1 MSRTQDQERP
11 RALVRPQALVVD
23 DETIARE
30 NLAHVLSRQGLE
42 VVTAPD
48 GRAALVELDKREF
61 DLVLTDLVMEGVDGF
76 TVLRRTKELYPDTE
90 VLVITGHPT
99 VDTAVEAMR
108 MGAYHYLAK
117 PIELAETRV
126 LVEKALE
133 KRRLSLEVRDLRQQ
147 VAAQSGPVPLL
158 GSSPAMEEL
167 KRTIGRVAAA
177 DSTVLI
183 LGETGTGKE
192 LVARTLHALGR
203 RSSRRFLAI
212 NCGAFNEELLENEL
226 FGHEPG
232 AFSGATK
239 QKKGL
244 FEAADT
250 GTLFLDE
257 VGEMS
262 LPMQVKLLRAIQ
274 ERTIRRVGGTAD
286 IPVDVRIMAATNK
299 DLKDEVAT
307 GSFRQDLYYRLNVI
321 TILVPP
327 LVERRGD
334 IPLLARHFLDKAARS
349 LDRPRL
355 TLSPETLAI
364 LEGYAYPG
372 NVRELEN
379 ILERAAVMADG
390 PTVTPE
396 HLPPD
401 LTCLQVV
408 QRVAPQND
416 EPVTLEE
423 NERRHIAWVL
433 DHCAGNKTQT
443 AKTLGIDRAS
453 LWRKLKRFGLE

>member
-1 MSRTQDQERP
+1 MSKP
-11 RALVRPQALVVD
+11 LALVVD
-23 DETIARE
+23 DEAIARE
-30 NLAHVLSRQGLE
+30 NLAHILTRQGME
-42 VVTAPD
+42 VATAPD
-48 GRAALVELDKREF
+48 GRAALAELDKREF
-61 DLVLTDLVMEGVDGF
+61 DLVLTDLMMEGVDGF
-76 TVLRRTKELYPDTE
+76 AVLRRVKELYPDTE
-90 VLVITGHPT
+90 VLVITGYPA

-108 MGAYHYLAK
+108 LGAYHYLAK
-117 PIELAETRV
+117 PIELAEARV
-126 LVEKALE
+126 LVEKAME
-133 KRRLSLEVRDLRQQ
+133 KRRLSQEVRDLRRQ
-147 VAAQSGPVPLL
+147 VEAQSGPVPLL
-158 GSSPAMEEL
+158 GSSPPMEEL
-167 KRTIGRVAAA
+167 KRTIARVAAA

-203 RSSRRFLAI
+203 RSNRRFLAI

-226 FGHEPG
+226 FGHEAG
-232 AFSGATK
+232 AFSGATR

-257 VGEMS
+257 VGETA
-262 LPMQVKLLRAIQ
+262 PAMQVKLLRALQ

-286 IPVDVRIMAATNK
+286 IAVDVRIMAATNK
-299 DLKDEVAT
+299 DLKDEVAA

-321 TILVPP
+321 TLLAPP
-327 LVERRGD
+327 LAERRGD
-334 IPLLARHFLDKAARS
+334 IPLLARHFLDKAARA
-349 LDRPRL
+349 LDKPRL
-355 TLSPETLAI
+355 ALSPEALAI
-364 LEGYAYPG
+364 LEHYPFPG

-390 PTVTPE
+390 PAMLPE

-401 LTCLQVV
+401 LACMVAV
-408 QRVAPQND
+408 QRVAPEGD
-416 EPVTLEE
+416 EPVAPLTLEE
-423 NERRHIAWVL
+423 NERRHIARIL
-433 DHCAGNKTQT
+433 DHCGRNKTQA

>member
-1 MSRTQDQERP
+1 MSPARP
-11 RALVRPQALVVD
+11 LARPQALVVD
-23 DETIARE
+23 DEPIARE

-42 VVTAPD
+42 VATAPD
-48 GRAALVELDKREF
+48 GRAALAELEKREF
-61 DLVLTDLVMEGVDGF
+61 DLVLTDLMMEGVDGF
-76 TVLRRTKELYPDTE
+76 AVLRRAKELSPDTE

-108 MGAYHYLAK
+108 LGAYHYLAK
-117 PIELAETRV
+117 PIELAEARV
-126 LVEKALE
+126 LVDKAME
-133 KRRLSLEVRDLRQQ
+133 KRRLSLEVRELREQ
-147 VAAQSGPVPLL
+147 VAAQSGPLPLL
-158 GSSPAMEEL
+158 GASPAMEEL
-167 KRTIGRVAAA
+167 KRTIARVAAA

-203 RSSRRFLAI
+203 RASKRFLAI

-226 FGHEPG
+226 FGHEAG

-244 FEAADT
+244 FEAADA

-262 LPMQVKLLRAIQ
+262 LAMQVKLLRAIQ
-274 ERTIRRVGGTAD
+274 ERTIRRVGGIAD
-286 IPVDVRIMAATNK
+286 IAVDVRIMAATNK
-299 DLKDEVAT
+299 DLKDEVAA
-307 GSFRQDLYYRLNVI
+307 GNFRQDLYYRLNVI
-321 TILVPP
+321 TLYVPP
-327 LVERRGD
+327 LAERRGD
-334 IPLLARHFLDKAARS
+334 IPLLARHFLDKSARA

-355 TLSPETLAI
+355 ALSPEALAI
-364 LEGYAYPG
+364 LEKYPYPG

-390 PTVTPE
+390 PTVDPG

-401 LTCLQVV
+401 LACSLAV
-408 QRVAPQND
+408 QRVAPASD

-443 AKTLGIDRAS
+443 ARTLGIDRAS